1 MRLPLLG
8 YLDVRSLTR
17 KQRVF
22 PQLELDKNSRAS
34 YKLFFLYYSIFFLAR
49 FGQLW
54 KYFCTFVH
62 QFSHSFFHFVSE
74 VVLVY
79 FTVDRFPSLNDLRG
93 SLQMHLSTSTP
104 SGPQR
109 TYTLAL
115 DCTKT
120 FPLSESVAEIT
131 DDE

>member
-17 KQRVF
+17 KQRGCFRNLNLMKTHMLVTSSSFCIIVF
-22 PQLELDKNSRAS
+22 
-34 YKLFFLYYSIFFLAR
+34 FFLNCA
-49 FGQLW
+49 QLW
-54 KYFCTFVH
+54 KYFCAFVR
-62 QFSHSFFHFVSE
+62 QFCHSFFHFVSKVE
-74 VVLVY
+74 LV
-79 FTVDRFPSLNDLRG
+79 FTVDHFPSLNDLRG
-93 SLQMHLSTSTP
+93 SLQMHLFTSTP

-120 FPLSESVAEIT
+120 FPLSASVAEIT
-131 DDE
+131 EDE